1 MSGRLF
7 IRSLRSPQCSL
18 TFLARPALLQV
29 TPDNKHNVHQPQAR
43 GLLTPITTPTHKT
56 ISDVVSTLSHD
67 IIAGVPTNYD
77 PELFEKKRSELMKI
91 LPENQEEL
99 PSRRMLDSYDSVI
112 IPIASDTALRDHYIT
127 YDGGVRVGRL
137 LEDMDL
143 FAVHLGND
151 IDENAML
158 CRISH
163 YYFQCL
169 SMF

>member
-1 MSGRLF
+1 MKMSGKLF
-7 IRSLRSPQCSL
+7 IRRLRSSQCSL
-18 TFLARPALLQV
+18 TLARPALPQV
-29 TPDNKHNVHQPQAR
+29 TPDNKHNVHQSQAR
-43 GLLTPITTPTHKT
+43 GLLTPTTRPKYKT

-143 FAVHLGND
+143 FAVHLGKD
-151 IDENAML
+151 IDENTI
-158 CRISH
+158 RH
-163 YYFQCL
+163 YYFQSS